1 MAVVPISL
9 STDQSNGNVFVKR
22 PGAWIAECYMMLNKP
37 SVMAPTGIAIP
48 FPNKSIQSHSYII
61 PFPEAQNYPTGRA
74 SVKQA
79 SLLC

>member
-1 MAVVPISL
+1 
-9 STDQSNGNVFVKR
+9 
-22 PGAWIAECYMMLNKP
+22 
-37 SVMAPTGIAIP
+37 MAPTGIAIP

-74 SVKQA
+74 SVKQG